1 MDEQK
6 KLSYMAIESV
16 LVRQERTIK
25 RIWILCILL
34 ILCLV
39 GSNTAWIIYENSFE
53 DVVTIEQD
61 AEWDQGKVIFNG
73 TGEVSINGES
83 TSENN

>member
-1 MDEQK
+1 MDEQNV
-6 KLSYMAIESV
+6 SYIAYESAMA
-16 LVRQERTIK
+16 RQERTIK

-39 GSNTAWIIYENSFE
+39 GSNVAWIIYENSFE

-61 AEWDQGKVIFNG
+61 AEWD
-73 TGEVSINGES
+73 
-83 TSENN
+83 